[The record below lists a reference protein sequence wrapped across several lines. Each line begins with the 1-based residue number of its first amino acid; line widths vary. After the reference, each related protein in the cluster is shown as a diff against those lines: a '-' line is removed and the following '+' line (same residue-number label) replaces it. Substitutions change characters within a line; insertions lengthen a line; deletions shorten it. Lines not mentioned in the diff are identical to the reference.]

1 MLILAYSD
9 HKGRFAVDIN
19 TQLPILNIMPRLGL
33 LCLCRTSLVIV
44 AVVELVYIVAQYL
57 ENVAM

>member
-19 TQLPILNIMPRLGL
+19 TQLPPLNIMPRLGL
-33 LCLCRTSLVIV
+33 LCLCRALLVIV
-44 AVVELVYIVAQYL
+44 AVVERVYIVAQYL